1 MSRYADR
8 LLADGERIA
17 LRSRQHPIAI
27 VASTVWFWVAAVVAV
42 IFFLLGR
49 LVAWAPIDWL
59 ALFGL
64 LGAVASLAWRTLAW
78 RFQDYLVTDRRV
90 IKVEGIANRQAS
102 DSSLRRVDDAVLRQG
117 ILGRLLGYGDL
128 ALLTEGDASVEG
140 FRMLAHPTDFKRAML
155 DAKFALERESGDRLP
170 GPALRVPLPV
180 GSVPARPMTLD
191 EVATALARLADL
203 RDRGAIGADDYDA
216 KKRDLLG
223 RI

>member
-8 LLADGERIA
+8 LLADGERIV
-17 LRSRQHPIAI
+17 LRSRQHPIA
-27 VASTVWFWVAAVVAV
+27 VVVSAWFWALSAAAV

-49 LVAWAPIDWL
+49 LIAWAPIDWL

-64 LGAVASLAWRTLAW
+64 LGALVSLTWRTLAW

-90 IKVEGIANRQAS
+90 VKVEGIADRQAS
-102 DSSLRRVDDAVLRQG
+102 DSALRRVDDAVLRQG

-128 ALLTEGDASVEG
+128 AILTEGDASVQG

-155 DAKFALERESGDRLP
+155 DAKFALEHETGERTP
-170 GPALRVPLPV
+170 GPALRAPLTA
-180 GSVPARPMTLD
+180 GSVPARAMTLE

-203 RDRGAIGADDYDA
+203 RDRGAINAADYDA
-216 KKRDLLG
+216 KKAELLG